1 MSTQN
6 KEFKFID
13 LFCGIGGFHQAL
25 RYQVLEAIKG
35 KNVSNPVLQRLRQA
49 VTGKTGLAITS
60 YDRMHT
66 RHNRG

>member
-1 MSTQN
+1 MTALPKVQNQN
-6 KEFKFID
+6 KDQE
-13 LFCGIGGFHQAL
+13 L

>member
-1 MSTQN
+1 MTALPKVQN
-6 KEFKFID
+6 ENKD
-13 LFCGIGGFHQAL
+13 QAL

-35 KNVSNPVLQRLRQA
+35 KSVSNPVLQRLRQA

-60 YDRMHT
+60 YDRMHS

>member
-1 MSTQN
+1 MTALQKVESQN
-6 KEFKFID
+6 KDQI
-13 LFCGIGGFHQAL
+13 L

-35 KNVSNPVLQRLRQA
+35 KNVANPVLQRLRKV